1 MTECL
6 STSLVTHKEE
16 SFSLFRLLFVWSC
29 FRLVTACSSFLWLA
43 SGCSTFDNDVT
54 EYFDLIINH
63 NKSISCRF
71 YYMGQALLQSWEA
84 FRYCITKQEKFYY
97 KMGQLFCIAKQ
108 GKLYYK
114 IGQVLQSEATFVTKG
129 DNYHKVQKTHERKAG
144 EQQIPVTDSLIPP

>member
-6 STSLVTHKEE
+6 STSLVAHKEE
-16 SFSLFRLLFVWSC
+16 SFCLFRLLFVWSC

-71 YYMGQALLQSWEA
+71 YYVGQALLQSWEA

-97 KMGQLFCIAKQ
+97 KMGQLFCIAKKASCITKQ
-108 GKLYYK
+108 GKYYK
-114 IGQVLQSEATFVTKG
+114 VRQLLLQRGTIITKCRRYMREKRE
-129 DNYHKVQKTHERKAG
+129 NNR
-144 EQQIPVTDSLIPP
+144 SW